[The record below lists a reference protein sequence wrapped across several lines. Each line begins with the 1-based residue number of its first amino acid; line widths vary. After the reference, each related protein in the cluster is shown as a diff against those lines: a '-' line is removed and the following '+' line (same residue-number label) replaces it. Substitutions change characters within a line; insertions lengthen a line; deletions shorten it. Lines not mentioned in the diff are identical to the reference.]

1 MAKSNI
7 SFKWNYSHS
16 VIIKNKGLQN
26 KAFYKDVAEILERHM
41 YKYVPWDADK
51 PFNAKLPE
59 PHLAQHTR
67 ISSTDTS
74 GYITYLNSYAKKQ
87 YYGPSTWNRDKRYH
101 KLSTSYWDKMCWKQ
115 EGSVI
120 MREVNK
126 ARKKYAK

>member
-1 MAKSNI
+1 MADVK
-7 SFKWNYSHS
+7 FKFEWNYSQS
-16 VIIKNKGLQN
+16 VIIRNKGFGTN
-26 KAFYKDVAEILERHM
+26 FNREIGNIFYRHM

-59 PHLAQHTR
+59 PHLAQNVKIVPTNNSVA
-67 ISSTDTS
+67 IEFLD
-74 GYITYLNSYAKKQ
+74 SYANKQ
-87 YYGPSTWNRDKRYH
+87 YNGPSTWNRDKRYH